1 VKICVL
7 ISVNYCFYIFFYFK
21 IAILTFSLKYLRA
34 FSTFYKSYL
43 FYKYFKLMLHIRMYN
58 IIIFTC
64 CFNLIFEI

>member
-1 VKICVL
+1 VKICVDKCESL
-7 ISVNYCFYIFFYFK
+7 YLYFFFYFK